1 MVTRRKTARP
11 SSHAPAVVA
20 IQRAEREMR
29 RRRTSHWAKPI
40 EHSRARP
47 RIVAAGPI
55 RDPLE
60 QILGSGGGMSRPA
73 HRLREVGAREGRGR
87 AGHAD
92 LLVAMSASALAG
104 GVRERSLGVLT
115 TVVGYETTRDRMILA
130 YGRASGFGVDCDI
143 CTDCPGGPRVP
154 P

>member
-40 EHSRARP
+40 EHSRASP

-55 RDPLE
+55 RAPLE

-92 LLVAMSASALAG
+92 LLVAMSASALAS
-104 GVRERSLGVLT
+104 VERERSLGVLSS
-115 TVVGYETTRDRMILA
+115 VVGYETTQERKNKTKKKA
-130 YGRASGFGVDCDI
+130 TGRGVDCDI
-143 CTDCPGGPRVP
+143 CTDCPGGP
-154 P
+154 